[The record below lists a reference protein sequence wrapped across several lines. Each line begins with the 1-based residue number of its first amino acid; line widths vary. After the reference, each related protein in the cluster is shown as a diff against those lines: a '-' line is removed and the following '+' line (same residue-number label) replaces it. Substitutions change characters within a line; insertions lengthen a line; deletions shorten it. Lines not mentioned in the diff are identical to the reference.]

1 MSKHVDLSSLAE
13 KWPSTI
19 VTRKQVGEFSGW
31 LLNHRTLANEDCAG
45 TGPKNRFYCMGRV
58 SCHVAD
64 LIEWMEERAERLDAE
79 EV

>member
-1 MSKHVDLSSLAE
+1 
-13 KWPSTI
+13 
-19 VTRKQVGEFSGW
+19 
-31 LLNHRTLANEDCAG
+31 
-45 TGPKNRFYCMGRV
+45 MGRV